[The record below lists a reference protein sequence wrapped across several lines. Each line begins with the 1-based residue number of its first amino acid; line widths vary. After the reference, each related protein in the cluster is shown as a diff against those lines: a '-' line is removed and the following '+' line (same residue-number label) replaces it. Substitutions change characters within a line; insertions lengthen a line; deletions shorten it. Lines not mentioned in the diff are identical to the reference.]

1 MQCWCYTLTKYNIWC
16 FIDSFFLYVLLKQ
29 TWGNSAVNPVRHVKG
44 TQREFRRLK
53 QHQLS
58 HLLTCLICASVRA
71 FPPCQLYLIVTDTT
85 STIGIISTVG
95 GEGRIKERKDSN
107 FWSKLS
113 KYALSFHMGEV
124 VDFQCVVGIPC
135 WFFGWWLMYIYVV
148 LMFTW
153 QESSGD
159 SACCFP
165 ACVEDGWMSSLII
178 SVDCVE
184 DVN

>member
-1 MQCWCYTLTKYNIWC
+1 MLMLHFDQVQYLVLYR
-16 FIDSFFLYVLLKQ
+16 FIFFLYVLLKQ

-58 HLLTCLICASVRA
+58 HLLTCLICASVHA

-107 FWSKLS
+107 F
-113 KYALSFHMGEV
+113 
-124 VDFQCVVGIPC
+124 
-135 WFFGWWLMYIYVV
+135 
-148 LMFTW
+148 
-153 QESSGD
+153 
-159 SACCFP
+159 
-165 ACVEDGWMSSLII
+165 
-178 SVDCVE
+178 
-184 DVN
+184 